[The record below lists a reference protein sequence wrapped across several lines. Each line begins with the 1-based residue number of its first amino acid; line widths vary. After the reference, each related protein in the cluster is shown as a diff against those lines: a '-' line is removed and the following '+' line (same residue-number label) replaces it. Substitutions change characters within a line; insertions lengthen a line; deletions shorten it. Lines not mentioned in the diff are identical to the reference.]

1 MAGVSRLQYSTEARL
16 VRVMCSG
23 RVDLEFVLR
32 AFSNG
37 MDGVFIGGC
46 RLNECNYITH
56 GNYHALNMVLLCR
69 KIMEHIGLNP
79 ERLRIEFMSSAEGIL
94 FAEVMSEFGNK
105 VKELGPLGK
114 VEGIDQNELKSKLA
128 EITKLV
134 PYIKLVKNE
143 KLASRLENPEEYDK
157 LFTKD
162 EIDKLFSEV
171 ISYYIDP
178 EKCQACMTCAKRCP
192 VEAII
197 SAKNQIHVID
207 QEKCIKCG
215 TCFEVCPP
223 KFGAVTDTPDAAVQ
237 VSDPGDNPDE
247 VASWASRPIGIQAQV
262 DDAPDALVIT
272 IPPMRFVHV
281 LRTRKNMTNFS
292 PKTK

>member
-1 MAGVSRLQYSTEARL
+1 MAGVSRLQYTTEMRL
-16 VRVMCSG
+16 IRVMCSG

-46 RLNECNYITH
+46 RLNECNYSTH
-56 GNYHALNMVLLCR
+56 GNYHALNMVILCR

-94 FAEVMSEFGNK
+94 FAEVMSEFGKKVNK
-105 VKELGPLGK
+105 LGPLGK
-114 VEGIDQNELKSKLA
+114 AEGIDPNELKSKLA

-162 EIDKLFSEV
+162 EIDRLFSEV

-192 VEAII
+192 AEAII
-197 SAKNQIHVID
+197 SAKGQVHVIN

-215 TCFEVCPP
+215 TCFEACPP
-223 KFGAVTDTPDAAVQ
+223 KFKAVIKIAGGLVPPPLPEDQRT
-237 VSDPGDNPDE
+237 
-247 VASWASRPIGIQAQV
+247 IV
-262 DDAPDALVIT
+262 D
-272 IPPMRFVHV
+272 RKS
-281 LRTRKNMTNFS
+281 TR
-292 PKTK
+292 

>member
-1 MAGVSRLQYSTEARL
+1 
-16 VRVMCSG
+16 MCSG

-56 GNYHALNMVLLCR
+56 GNYHALNMVLLCKR
-69 KIMEHIGLNP
+69 IMEHIGLNP

-94 FAEVMSEFGNK
+94 FAEVMSDFGNH
-105 VKELGPLGK
+105 VKGLGALGK
-114 VEGIDQNELKSKLA
+114 GEGIDPNELKSKLA
-128 EITKLV
+128 GITKLV
-134 PYIKLVKNE
+134 PYIKVVKNE
-143 KLASRLENPEEYDK
+143 KLASRLEHPEDYDK

-197 SAKNQIHVID
+197 SAKNQVHVID
-207 QEKCIKCG
+207 QDKCIKCG
-215 TCFEVCPP
+215 TCVEACPP
-223 KFGAVTDTPDAAVQ
+223 RFGAVTRISGGPV
-237 VSDPGDNPDE
+237 PPPLPE
-247 VASWASRPIGIQAQV
+247 EKR
-262 DDAPDALVIT
+262 T
-272 IPPMRFVHV
+272 IV
-281 LRTRKNMTNFS
+281 RKGKEKKEN
-292 PKTK
+292 

>member
-1 MAGVSRLQYSTEARL
+1 MAGVSRLQYTTEARL
-16 VRVMCSG
+16 IRVMCTG

-69 KIMEHIGLNP
+69 RLMEHIGLNP

-94 FAEVMSEFGNK
+94 FAEVMGEFGNK

-114 VEGIDQNELKSKLA
+114 GEGIEENELKSKLA
-128 EITKLV
+128 ELRRLV
-134 PYIKLVKNE
+134 PYIKMVKNE
-143 KLASRLENPEEYDK
+143 KLASRLTHAEEYDK
-157 LFTKD
+157 LFTRD
-162 EIDKLFSEV
+162 EIEKLLSEV
-171 ISYYIDP
+171 LSYYIDP

-192 VEAII
+192 AEAIL

-223 KFGAVTDTPDAAVQ
+223 KFNAVMKI
-237 VSDPGDNPDE
+237 PGGP
-247 VASWASRPIGIQAQV
+247 V
-262 DDAPDALVIT
+262 
-272 IPPMRFVHV
+272 PPP
-281 LRTRKNMTNFS
+281 LPEEKRKIVRKS
-292 PKTK
+292 KEK